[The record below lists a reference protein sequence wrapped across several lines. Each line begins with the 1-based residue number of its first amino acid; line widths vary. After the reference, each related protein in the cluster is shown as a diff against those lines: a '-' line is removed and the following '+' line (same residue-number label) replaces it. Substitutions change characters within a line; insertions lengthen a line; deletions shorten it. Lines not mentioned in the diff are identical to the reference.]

1 LIPLLGIISQTN
13 IVYNYAIDGQVL
25 PHGTPTE
32 RVYGAN
38 EFELYAQ
45 DSWHVRDNLTVSAG
59 LRYGLYSPPWE
70 VNGQQVAP
78 NVNLGEWFDQRVA
91 NMQAGIPSSASE
103 KITFVPG
110 GPVNNGPG
118 FYEWDKNNFAP
129 RVSAAWT
136 PKPSWVVRGGY
147 GIVYDRIGAGLA
159 STFDNGGS
167 FGLSNDLTRRSAECE
182 TSPGVRFTGI
192 DNIPV
197 TYPDAPPST
206 APGDPMG
213 TSTITSSDDQV
224 RSGRHFARLQHP
236 CVGKDL
242 GKSQHRVGYVGR
254 RAATCSSVVTSRCR

>member
-1 LIPLLGIISQTN
+1 M
-13 IVYNYAIDGQVL
+13 
-25 PHGTPTE
+25 E

-91 NMQAGIPSSASE
+91 NMRAGIPSSASE

-110 GPVNNGPG
+110 GPVNDGPG

-136 PKPSWVVRGGY
+136 PTPSWVVRGGY

-167 FGLSNDLTRRSAECE
+167 FGLSNDLD
-182 TSPGVRFTGI
+182 SPFGG
-192 DNIPV
+192 NGE
-197 TYPDAPPST
+197 T
-206 APGDPMG
+206 APERPLHRHREHPGDLPRRAAVRLPG
-213 TSTITSSDDQV
+213 DARDGHGHDHVEHRSVDQDAV
-224 RSGRHFARLQHP
+224 LARLQR
-236 CVGKDL
+236 
-242 GKSQHRVGYVGR
+242 HRRQGSGQELRHRGR
-254 RAATCSSVVTSRCR
+254 LRRPPRPQPARPS